1 MDCSRSGSSA
11 HGILQARYTGMGHH
25 FCPQGDLPN
34 PGMEPSSSASPA
46 LAGRFFTTERRVEKA
61 LFCQAWCR
69 EMSMC
74 QAVSF
79 VLNQILKMHCND
91 EPMISICSFF
101 CRNCLLVPSGSVKL
115 APCHFSH
122 CSISQS
128 HSGEDVLLRGKSI
141 GSFTKISKKCILEYL
156 W

>member
-1 MDCSRSGSSA
+1 MLTSVRLFCNPMDCRGSGSSA
-11 HGILQARYTGMGHH
+11 HGILQARYTEVGRH

-79 VLNQILKMHCND
+79 VLNQILKMQCND

-101 CRNCLLVPSGSVKL
+101 CRKL
-115 APCHFSH
+115 SPGAQWLSETCPLSFLPLFHFT
-122 CSISQS
+122 
-128 HSGEDVLLRGKSI
+128 VAFWRGHASERQEHWQ
-141 GSFTKISKKCILEYL
+141 LY
-156 W
+156 